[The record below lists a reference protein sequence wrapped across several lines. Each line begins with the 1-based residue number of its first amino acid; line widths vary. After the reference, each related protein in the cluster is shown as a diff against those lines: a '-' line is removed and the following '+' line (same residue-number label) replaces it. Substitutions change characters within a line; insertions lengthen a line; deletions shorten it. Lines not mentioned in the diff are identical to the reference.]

1 MDDHLNAQN
10 SPIADEACPPA
21 ELLALFVEG
30 RCPAAELAGVE
41 RHVARCE
48 ECYSVFIDSVRME
61 QADGRAAHAPSAA
74 RRPAVRWLAVGLAA
88 AAAVLL
94 LVRLGWRA
102 DRDANRELQMALLDL
117 DRAGGTH
124 RYFDVRLS
132 SMPTYRPVYPA
143 TRSAGGGQAAVPAG
157 LQAASE
163 RVRAAARQDAGGDR
177 ARSAM
182 YLALGDAGHAAAE
195 LDRSTG
201 SRDPLVMNDVAAAW
215 LARAADGDETRA
227 RALLEQAVAI
237 DPGRPEIWFNL
248 ALAAVATGDRQQAR
262 TAFSRAISLEPGSPW
277 ADEAR
282 RRLEQIR
289 D

>member
-1 MDDHLNAQN
+1 MQDHLE
-10 SPIADEACPPA
+10 SPKPPIADDDCPPA
-21 ELLALFVEG
+21 ELLALYVEG

-41 RHVARCE
+41 RHVAQCE
-48 ECYSVFIDSVRME
+48 ECYAVFIGSVRME
-61 QADGRAAHAPSAA
+61 QAEGRAAHAPSAG
-74 RRPAVRWLAVGLAA
+74 RRPAVRWLAVALAA

-94 LVRLGWRA
+94 LVRLGWRG

-143 TRSAGGGQAAVPAG
+143 TRSAGSGPAVPAG

-163 RVRAAARQDAGGDR
+163 RVRAAAGQDAGGER

-195 LDRSTG
+195 LDRSAG

-215 LARAADGDETRA
+215 LARAADGDEARA
-227 RALLEQAVAI
+227 RALLERAAAI

-248 ALAAVATGDRQQAR
+248 ALAAGATGDRQLAR
-262 TAFSRAISLEPGSPW
+262 TAFARAISLEPGSPW